1 MVNPLCPEPPLSSAP
16 VPRLSWDDKW
26 MLYKRSR
33 KPGYRLLLEQLLE
46 QEDALHKCAE
56 YCCFS
61 VTFVLFCVIL
71 FGAAVCQCVRS
82 RKPGYRLLLEQLLE
96 QEDALHK

>member
-26 MLYKRSR
+26 MLYKLSR

-46 QEDALHKCAE
+46 QEDALHK
-56 YCCFS
+56 
-61 VTFVLFCVIL
+61 
-71 FGAAVCQCVRS
+71 
-82 RKPGYRLLLEQLLE
+82 
-96 QEDALHK
+96 